1 MIDHGWWAM
10 AAMRSLKLEPAVRQA
25 VLRTAATSIEAQLGL
40 VEATP
45 PEAADTRGVLGQPRA
60 SFVTLTIEGELRGC
74 CGTLEPVRPLL
85 LDVWINA
92 QASAFRDPR
101 FPPLT
106 AREWGWSSLEVAL
119 LTPCERMTVS
129 TEQQLLLELVPGRD
143 GLVLEWRGMKATF
156 LPKVWEHVTGPHD
169 FLRRLKEK
177 AGLSGDFWA
186 EDVHVWRYETEIM
199 AVERPAMLDTARATF
214 DHIIDAGPVDRP
226 ISPGPGLVSA
236 GAARP
241 ACVPLDDV

>member
-1 MIDHGWWAM
+1 VIDHGWWAM
-10 AAMRSLKLEPAVRQA
+10 AAMRSMKLEPAAQQA
-25 VLRTAATSIEAQLGL
+25 VLRTAATSIEAKLGL

-45 PEAADTRGVLGQPRA
+45 PEPDTRGALGEPRA
-60 SFVTLTIEGELRGC
+60 SFVTLTIDGELRGC

-106 AREWGWSSLEVAL
+106 AREWGWSSLEVSL
-119 LTPCERMTVS
+119 LTPCEPMVVS

-143 GLVLEWRGMKATF
+143 GLVLEWRGMRATF
-156 LPKVWEHVTGPHD
+156 LPKVWEHVTGPRD
-169 FLRRLKEK
+169 FLRLLKEK

-186 EDVHVWRYETEIM
+186 EDVRVWRYETEIM
-199 AVERPAMLDTARATF
+199 AVERPAMLGTARA
-214 DHIIDAGPVDRP
+214 I
-226 ISPGPGLVSA
+226 
-236 GAARP
+236 
-241 ACVPLDDV
+241 

>member
-10 AAMRSLKLEPAVRQA
+10 AAMRSLNLEPAVRRA
-25 VLRTAATSIEAQLGL
+25 VLRTAATSIEAKLGL

-74 CGTLEPVRPLL
+74 CGTLEPVGPLL

-106 AREWGWSSLEVAL
+106 AREWGWSSLEVSL
-119 LTPCERMTVS
+119 LTPCERMAVS
-129 TEQQLLLELVPGRD
+129 TEQQLLIELVPGRD

-186 EDVHVWRYETEIM
+186 EDVRVWRYETEIM
-199 AVERPAMLDTARATF
+199 AVERPAMLDTARA
-214 DHIIDAGPVDRP
+214 I
-226 ISPGPGLVSA
+226 
-236 GAARP
+236 
-241 ACVPLDDV
+241 

>member
-1 MIDHGWWAM
+1 M
-10 AAMRSLKLEPAVRQA
+10 KLEPAARQA
-25 VLRTAATSIEAQLGL
+25 VLRTAATSIEAKLGL

-45 PEAADTRGVLGQPRA
+45 PAADTRGALGEPRA

-74 CGTLEPVRPLL
+74 CGSLEPVRPLL

-106 AREWGWSSLEVAL
+106 AREWRWSSLEVSL
-119 LTPCERMTVS
+119 LTPCERLVVA

-156 LPKVWEHVTGPHD
+156 LPKVWQHVTGPHD

-177 AGLSGDFWA
+177 AGLSADFWA
-186 EDVHVWRYETEIM
+186 ADLQVWRYETETM
-199 AVERPAMLDTARATF
+199 TVERPATLEAATST
-214 DHIIDAGPVDRP
+214 R
-226 ISPGPGLVSA
+226 
-236 GAARP
+236 
-241 ACVPLDDV
+241 

>member
-1 MIDHGWWAM
+1 
-10 AAMRSLKLEPAVRQA
+10 MRSMKLEPAARQA
-25 VLRTAATSIEAQLGL
+25 VLRTAATSIEAKLGL

-45 PEAADTRGVLGQPRA
+45 PDAAGTRGAIGEPRA

-74 CGTLEPVRPLL
+74 CGTLEPMRSLL
-85 LDVWINA
+85 LDVWSNA

-106 AREWGWSSLEVAL
+106 AREWRCSSLEVSL
-119 LTPCERMTVS
+119 LTPCELMVVS

-143 GLVLEWRGMKATF
+143 GLVLEWRGMRATF

-177 AGLSGDFWA
+177 AGLGADFWTA
-186 EDVHVWRYETEIM
+186 DVRVWRYQTEIM
-199 AVERPAMLDTARATF
+199 TVERPATLETA
-214 DHIIDAGPVDRP
+214 
-226 ISPGPGLVSA
+226 SSGPGMVY
-236 GAARP
+236 
-241 ACVPLDDV
+241 

>member
-1 MIDHGWWAM
+1 MN
-10 AAMRSLKLEPAVRQA
+10 LEPSARQT
-25 VLRTAATSIEAQLGL
+25 VLRTAATSIEAKLGL
-40 VEATP
+40 VEAAP
-45 PEAADTRGVLGQPRA
+45 PAADAPGALGEARA

-106 AREWGWSSLEVAL
+106 AREWRWSSLEVSL
-119 LTPCERMTVS
+119 LTPCERMAVS
-129 TEQQLLLELVPGRD
+129 TEQQLLRELVPGRD
-143 GLVLEWRGMKATF
+143 GLVLEWRGLRATF

-177 AGLSGDFWA
+177 AGLHADFWA
-186 EDVHVWRYETEIM
+186 ADVQLWRYETEIM
-199 AVERPAMLDTARATF
+199 TVERPAALAA
-214 DHIIDAGPVDRP
+214 AQP
-226 ISPGPGLVSA
+226 IG
-236 GAARP
+236 
-241 ACVPLDDV
+241 